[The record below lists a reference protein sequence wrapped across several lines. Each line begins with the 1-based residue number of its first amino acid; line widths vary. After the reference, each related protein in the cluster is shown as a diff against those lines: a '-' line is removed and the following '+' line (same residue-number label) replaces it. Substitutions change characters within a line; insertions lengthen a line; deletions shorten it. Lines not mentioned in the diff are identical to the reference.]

1 MSDLRIDFRPM
12 HLCNHTGI
20 VDKNPF
26 GICYGCGEA
35 MWKCEIDIIKR
46 KNDEINKMN
55 QIYKQTQKINMSKL
69 EQLRTILKAFKEAGL
84 IISPI
89 DSDQEIEVASVLEW
103 AVKIIESV
111 RIN

>member
-1 MSDLRIDFRPM
+1 
-12 HLCNHTGI
+12 
-20 VDKNPF
+20 
-26 GICYGCGEA
+26 
-35 MWKCEIDIIKR
+35 
-46 KNDEINKMN
+46 MN
-55 QIYKQTQKINMSKL
+55 KL

-89 DSDQEIEVASVLEW
+89 DSDQEIEVSSVLEW